1 MKYVGGENMLFNN
14 RSTLMLMLAVLL
26 LLVACSNNTTNGT
39 ANTSEEK
46 NLFIGMVN
54 PPIAF
59 NTINSSDVAS
69 QYIEGFMFDS
79 LLDMPESL
87 NFTPKLAESFDTT
100 DNQTYTIKINA
111 KANWSDGTP
120 VTAEDAAFTLNLIAN
135 PNVETHVGNFLTPLE
150 GLENGKLPEGV
161 AEIPS
166 VKVIDEKTLEF
177 KTTNPVDPNM
187 IKEQLGVKLMI
198 LPKHILQ
205 DVDPKEL
212 SKDPFMQNP
221 TVTNGPFKFVQ
232 YKKDQ
237 YVEFEKNPDYYLGTP
252 KLDKIY
258 VKIMPASNLVAQLQ
272 TGEIQMNNSLGK
284 IAVQDYETVKKIENI
299 KTELQQTIGFQMLV
313 FNMETIKDAK
323 LRQAMAYA
331 INRESI
337 VDNLLKGTGE
347 IIDGPYTSLNPY
359 LNNDLTKY
367 TYDPE
372 KAKQLLAESG
382 WDVNQTLDF
391 VVPLGNKVRE
401 QSANIIVQNL
411 EDIGIKVKTAT
422 YDFPSS
428 LQMAK
433 EGDYDLYLLGNA
445 LTVDPDVS
453 TMYASNGSFN
463 FMNYNNPKVDQLL
476 ADGKAEPIAEK
487 RKVIYDELQ
496 EIWEADL
503 PVLTLYSDYNF
514 AAVSDSLT
522 YGGVNILDASV
533 DYHLWDVE

>member
-1 MKYVGGENMLFNN
+1 MKYFGGENMLFNN
-14 RSTLMLMLAVLL
+14 RSTLMLVLTVLL
-26 LLVACSNNTTNGT
+26 LLVACSNSTTNGT

-87 NFTPKLAESFDTT
+87 KFTPKLAESFDTT

-120 VTAEDAAFTLNLIAN
+120 VTAEDAVFTLNLIAN

-161 AEIPS
+161 TEIPS

-252 KLDKIY
+252 KLDKIF

-284 IAVQDYETVKKIENI
+284 IAVQDYETVKKIENV

-337 VDNLLKGTGE
+337 VDDLLKGTGE

-382 WDVNQTLDF
+382 WDKNQTLDF

-445 LTVDPDVS
+445 LTIDPDVS

-476 ADGKAEPIAEK
+476 ADGKAEPVAEK

-514 AAVSDSLT
+514 AAVSDSVS

-533 DYHLWDVE
+533 DYHLWDLE

>member
-14 RSTLMLMLAVLL
+14 RSTLTLMLAVLL
-26 LLVACSNNTTNGT
+26 LLVACSNSTTNGT
-39 ANTSEEK
+39 ANTSKEK

-337 VDNLLKGTGE
+337 VDDLLKGTGE

-382 WDVNQTLDF
+382 WDKNQTLDF

-411 EDIGIKVKTAT
+411 EDIGINVKTAT

-445 LTVDPDVS
+445 LTIDPDVS

-533 DYHLWDVE
+533 DYHLWDLE

>member
-1 MKYVGGENMLFNN
+1 MKYVGGKNMLFNN

-26 LLVACSNNTTNGT
+26 LLVACSNSTTNGT

-135 PNVETHVGNFLTPLE
+135 PNVETHVGNFLTPLD
-150 GLENGKLPEGV
+150 GLDNGKLAEGV
-161 AEIPS
+161 SEIPS

-177 KTTNPVDPNM
+177 KTTKPVDPNM

-198 LPKHILQ
+198 LPKHILK

-212 SKDPFMQNP
+212 SKHPFMQNP
-221 TVTNGPFKFVQ
+221 TVINGPFKFVQ

-237 YVEFEKNPDYYLGTP
+237 YVEFEKNLDYYLGTP
-252 KLDKIY
+252 KLDKIF

-272 TGEIQMNNSLGK
+272 TGEIHMNNTLGK
-284 IAVQDYETVKKIENI
+284 IAVQDYETVKKIENV
-299 KTELQQTIGFQMLV
+299 KTELQQTIGFQLIV

-323 LRQAMAYA
+323 LRQAIAYA

-337 VDNLLKGTGE
+337 VDDLLKGTGE

-359 LNNDLTKY
+359 LNKNLTKY

-382 WDVNQTLDF
+382 WDINQTLDF

-453 TMYASNGSFN
+453 SMYASNGSFN

-514 AAVSDSLT
+514 AAISDSVS

-533 DYHLWDVE
+533 DYHLWDLE

>member
-1 MKYVGGENMLFNN
+1 MLFNN
-14 RSTLMLMLAVLL
+14 RSTLMLMLSVLL
-26 LLVACSNNTTNGT
+26 LLVACSNSTTNGT

-87 NFTPKLAESFDTT
+87 KFTPKLAESFETT

-252 KLDKIY
+252 KIDKIY

-284 IAVQDYETVKKIENI
+284 IAVQDYETVKKIENV

-337 VDNLLKGTGE
+337 VDDLLKGTGE

-382 WDVNQTLDF
+382 WDINQTLDF

-453 TMYASNGSFN
+453 SMYASNGSFN

-487 RKVIYDELQ
+487 RKVIYEELQ

-514 AAVSDSLT
+514 AAVSDSVS
-522 YGGVNILDASV
+522 YGKVNILDASV
-533 DYHLWDVE
+533 DYHLWDLE

>member
-1 MKYVGGENMLFNN
+1 MKYFGGENMLFNN
-14 RSTLMLMLAVLL
+14 RSTLMLMLTALL
-26 LLVACSNNTTNGT
+26 LLVACSNSTTNGT

-87 NFTPKLAESFDTT
+87 KFTPKLAESFDTT

-120 VTAEDAAFTLNLIAN
+120 VTAEDAVFTLNLIAN

-252 KLDKIY
+252 KLDKIF

-284 IAVQDYETVKKIENI
+284 IAVQDYETVKKIENV

-337 VDNLLKGTGE
+337 VDDLLKGTGE

-382 WDVNQTLDF
+382 WDKNQTLDF

-445 LTVDPDVS
+445 LTIDPDVS

-476 ADGKAEPIAEK
+476 ADGKAEPVAEK

-514 AAVSDSLT
+514 AAVSDSLS

-533 DYHLWDVE
+533 DYHLWDLE